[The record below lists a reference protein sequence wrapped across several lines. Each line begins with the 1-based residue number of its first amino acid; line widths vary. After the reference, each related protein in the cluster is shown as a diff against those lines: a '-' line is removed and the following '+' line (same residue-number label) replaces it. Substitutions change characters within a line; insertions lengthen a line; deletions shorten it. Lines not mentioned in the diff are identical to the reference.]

1 MRNLYTIICVCFLAR
16 CVCVCVCVSSYEG
29 FVGGFV
35 YVDGTVYCLVDRN
48 CIAVGCRVAVIH
60 ESFDECKKND

>member
-1 MRNLYTIICVCFLAR
+1 M

-29 FVGGFV
+29 FVGGFD

-60 ESFDECKKND
+60 ESFDECKQK